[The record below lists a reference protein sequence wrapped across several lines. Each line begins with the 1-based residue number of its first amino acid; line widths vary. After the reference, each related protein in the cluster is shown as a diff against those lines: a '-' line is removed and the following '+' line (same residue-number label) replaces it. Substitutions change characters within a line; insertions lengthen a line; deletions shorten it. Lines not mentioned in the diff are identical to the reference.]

1 MNVKEMYCNNCG
13 GQGHVF
19 RSCKE
24 PVISCGILLI
34 RGAYEPLKLPVDP
47 RTIGVFMV
55 KRKDSMSYMEFIRGK
70 YDLGDLDYVNSLI
83 GNMTIPEQ
91 KKIVDEEFDTLWTQL
106 WGPGRDT
113 HSTEYEISKMKY
125 YQLDR
130 KSITAINRSKYP
142 EPEWGFPKGRR
153 NKGESDLEC
162 ATREFWEETNIGK
175 EAYTVKEDM
184 VFIEDFKGTNNIQ
197 YRHIYFVALLDS
209 SKTINTRQKL
219 TYMQSKE
226 ISEVGWKTLSECRSI
241 IRPHYVERLNML
253 MKLERMIATYQSVS
267 K

>member
-13 GQGHVF
+13 GKGHVF
-19 RSCKE
+19 RSCKD
-24 PVISCGILLI
+24 PIISCGILLI

-47 RTIGVFMV
+47 RTVGIFMV

-70 YDLGDLDYVNSLI
+70 YELGDMDYVNSLI
-83 GNMTIPEQ
+83 GNMTVPEQ
-91 KKIVDEEFDTLWTQL
+91 KKIVEEEFDTLWTQL

-113 HSTEYEISKMKY
+113 HSAEYELSKIKY

-130 KSITAINRSKYP
+130 KAIIEMNKSRYP

-153 NKGESDLEC
+153 NRGESDVEC
-162 ATREFWEETNIGK
+162 AKREFWEETNITDDT
-175 EAYTVKEDM
+175 YTIDENLKFVET
-184 VFIEDFKGTNNIQ
+184 FRGTNNIL
-197 YRHIYFVALLDS
+197 YRHIYFVALLKS
-209 SKTINTRQKL
+209 SKTINTKQKL

-226 ISEVGWKTLSECRSI
+226 ISEVGWKTLSECRNV
-241 IRPHYVERLNML
+241 IRPHYVERLNL
-253 MKLERMIATYQSVS
+253 LTQVERMIATYQSIS